1 MPRSYGQ
8 LLPSVERRLSTYV
21 SVNETRRRRDTEETR
36 PTITISR
43 RFGCEAFPLAERL
56 KELLDHATGETW
68 TIFDKALLERV
79 SHDEHLSMTVLQDLG
94 GRARAV
100 DSIGFLFAGHVPQ
113 DALFRRIVKHLVAV
127 AEVGNAII
135 VGRGGAILTQKLH
148 NCYHFR
154 LDADFGYRV
163 ASIRRRLEIAEKD
176 AERLVRDSDRT
187 REKFVED
194 CLGVSVSDL
203 AFYDAVFNNAR
214 HDINA
219 IAHAILWYVG
229 ERWPDKKYFARLQPV
244 EIVR

>member
-8 LLPSVERRLSTYV
+8 LLPSVERRLSTYLSV
-21 SVNETRRRRDTEETR
+21 SETRRRRDSQDTR

-56 KELLDHATGETW
+56 KGLLDGASGETW

-79 SHDEHLSMTVLQDLG
+79 SHDEHLTMTVLEDLG
-94 GRARAV
+94 GRARAM
-100 DSIGFLFAGHVPQ
+100 DSIGFLFTGHVPQ

-127 AEVGNAII
+127 AEAGNAII
-135 VGRGGAILTQKLH
+135 VGRGGAILTQKLA

-163 ASIRRRLEIAEKD
+163 ASINRRLEIGEKE
-176 AERLVRDSDRT
+176 AERLVRESDRT
-187 REKFVED
+187 REKFIED

-203 AFYDAVFNNAR
+203 GFYDAVFNNAR
-214 HDINA
+214 QDIGA
-219 IAHAILWYVG
+219 IAHAIVSYVA
-229 ERWPDKKYFARLQPV
+229 ERWPDRKYFARLQPV
-244 EIVR
+244 EAR